1 MTLLAVTEVRKR
13 FGGLWAIAGLSMA
26 MPSGRIVGLIGPNGS
41 GKTTLLN
48 TINGVYAP
56 DAGTIALDGIDVAG
70 VPAHRMAGL
79 GVARTFQAARVF
91 ATLTVRENML
101 LPTLPSTTAST
112 GAEERARQLLAA
124 IGLEAAWEATASELS
139 GGQQKLLEFA
149 RAQMT
154 APRLL
159 LMDEPFAGV
168 HPEIVQ
174 TMTRRLLALREEG
187 LAVLVVSHEIP
198 VVMGLVDEVICMS
211 DGSLIAQGPPEI
223 VDSDPDVLEA
233 YLGTPRRDD
242 EKRA

>member
-1 MTLLAVTEVRKR
+1 MSLLAVAEVRKR
-13 FGGLWAIAGLSMA
+13 FGGLWAVDGVSMA
-26 MPSGRIVGLIGPNGS
+26 IPPGRIVGLIGPNGS

-56 DAGTIALDGIDVAG
+56 DSGTIHIDDVDVSG
-70 VPAHRMAGL
+70 VPAHRMAAI
-79 GVARTFQAARVF
+79 GVGRTFQAARVF

-101 LPTLPSTTAST
+101 LPTLPSASASAA
-112 GAEERARQLLAA
+112 AEQRAHELLAA
-124 IGLEAAWEATASELS
+124 VDLERMWAATASELS

-154 APRLL
+154 DPRLL

-174 TMTRRLLALREEG
+174 TMTRRLRALRDAG

-198 VVMGLVDEVICMS
+198 VVMGLVDEVVCMS
-211 DGSLIAQGPPEI
+211 DGRVIAQGPPEI
-223 VDSDPDVLEA
+223 IDSDPQVVEA
-233 YLGTPRRDD
+233 YLGSPRLDA
-242 EKRA
+242 RA